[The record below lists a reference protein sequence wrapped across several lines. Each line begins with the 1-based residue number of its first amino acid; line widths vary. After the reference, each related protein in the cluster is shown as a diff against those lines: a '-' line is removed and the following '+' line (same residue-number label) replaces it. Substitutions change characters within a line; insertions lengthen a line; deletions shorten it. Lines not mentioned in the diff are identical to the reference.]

1 MTRLVTKGRAS
12 PPCKN
17 FLSLKKCLGHIVCI
31 TITIVFVHA
40 IDVKFGPPSE
50 NPSPPLV
57 FKAVYG
63 SAGDCCLVTSA
74 SYATQLSLLK
84 IKNFRFNIK
93 FYYAKLMP
101 KFYSS

>member
-12 PPCKN
+12 PPCNN

-40 IDVKFGPPSE
+40 IDLKCGPPSE
-50 NPSPPLV
+50 NSSPPLV
-57 FKAVYG
+57 FQAVYG

-74 SYATQLSLLK
+74 SYATQLSL
-84 IKNFRFNIK
+84 KNKK
-93 FYYAKLMP
+93 FQV
-101 KFYSS
+101 